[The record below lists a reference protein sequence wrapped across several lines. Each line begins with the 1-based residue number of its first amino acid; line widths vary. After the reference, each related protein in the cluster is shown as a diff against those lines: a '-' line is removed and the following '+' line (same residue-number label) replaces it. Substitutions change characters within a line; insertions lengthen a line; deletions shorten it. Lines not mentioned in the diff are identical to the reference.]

1 LSRTFV
7 DITTE
12 IIEVGKQ
19 YKEVDESVEYIFM
32 NLIRSFMEGVRF
44 ASENGEN
51 LNDAMMKRELF
62 EIITGHSI
70 EDEYRVL
77 LEGYSPNE
85 QCCGTNDGGKQEN
98 INNVDEDVLK
108 SIRENIKDYLG

>member
-1 LSRTFV
+1 MSRTFV

-77 LEGYSPNE
+77 LEGYSQNNHS
-85 QCCGTNDGGKQEN
+85 CGSGGNQEN